1 MEIFM
6 TFVVPVLVLAAIGAV
21 IAFCL
26 SFLGEKMSVER
37 DPRIDEIA
45 RNLSGANC
53 GGCGYAGCDAFAEAL
68 FKGEAK
74 LSACNP
80 TSPANKKNIAR
91 ILGMNEEDSKET
103 VAVVHC
109 IGGNA
114 CRNKFS
120 YQGFGDCESAELL
133 AGGNKACFTGCMGL
147 GTCADACKYSA
158 ISVNKDT
165 AVSEVDY
172 THCTSCGAC
181 VAACPKKIIGRIP
194 KDAKVYVGCSNTNKG
209 RAVAAVC
216 DKGCIACGR
225 CEKNCPTGAIQ
236 LSNSLA
242 VIDYDKCIGCMKCVE
257 VCPRKCILPFDFE
270 AHARTKQRK
279 KPTDDAAR
287 PDGGADS
294 RKAG

>member
-1 MEIFM
+1 M
-6 TFVVPVLVLAAIGAV
+6 
-21 IAFCL
+21 
-26 SFLGEKMSVER
+26 
-37 DPRIDEIA
+37 
-45 RNLSGANC
+45 
-53 GGCGYAGCDAFAEAL
+53 
-68 FKGEAK
+68 
-74 LSACNP
+74 
-80 TSPANKKNIAR
+80 
-91 ILGMNEEDSKET
+91 
-103 VAVVHC
+103 
-109 IGGNA
+109 
-114 CRNKFS
+114 
-120 YQGFGDCESAELL
+120 
-133 AGGNKACFTGCMGL
+133 
-147 GTCADACKYSA
+147 
-158 ISVNKDT
+158 
-165 AVSEVDY
+165 SEVDY

-270 AHARTKQRK
+270 AHARTMQRK
-279 KPTDDAAR
+279 KPT
-287 PDGGADS
+287 DGGADS

>member
-133 AGGNKACFTGCMGL
+133 PAETRPVL
-147 GTCADACKYSA
+147 P
-158 ISVNKDT
+158 
-165 AVSEVDY
+165 
-172 THCTSCGAC
+172 
-181 VAACPKKIIGRIP
+181 AAWGWAPAP
-194 KDAKVYVGCSNTNKG
+194 T
-209 RAVAAVC
+209 RAN
-216 DKGCIACGR
+216 IR
-225 CEKNCPTGAIQ
+225 
-236 LSNSLA
+236 
-242 VIDYDKCIGCMKCVE
+242 
-257 VCPRKCILPFDFE
+257 PFRST
-270 AHARTKQRK
+270 RTR
-279 KPTDDAAR
+279 R
-287 PDGGADS
+287 
-294 RKAG
+294 